1 MRQTPTPRLPKC
13 VSLLPGL
20 CNAYIPAPTSPGWWV
35 SDVECACGAKYRE
48 SRFGIRWQMG
58 VDLVRA
64 ANGGFD
70 SENGGGYKSAGPVLW
85 AMRVLKLDLW
95 YYTHRA
101 CEPF

>member
-1 MRQTPTPRLPKC
+1 MACAARAPTAKGASAPLVPT
-13 VSLLPGL
+13 
-20 CNAYIPAPTSPGWWV
+20 NAYIPAPASPGWWV
-35 SDVECACGAKYRE
+35 SDAECACGAKYRE
-48 SRFGIRWQMG
+48 SRFGIRWRMG

-95 YYTHRA
+95 YQTHRA

>member
-1 MRQTPTPRLPKC
+1 
-13 VSLLPGL
+13 
-20 CNAYIPAPTSPGWWV
+20 
-35 SDVECACGAKYRE
+35 
-48 SRFGIRWQMG
+48 MG
-58 VDLVRA
+58 VDFVRA

-95 YYTHRA
+95 YTTHRA